1 MTRLSLTFFS
11 LFLVRNVDPLK
22 QKQTCLYS
30 VKRKKEKAG
39 KKGEKKTSVSILVSF
54 LLLHSQEQHA
64 SYFSHK
70 LLIYRLSF

>member
-39 KKGEKKTSVSILVSF
+39 KKGEKKDECVDTRLIFV
-54 LLLHSQEQHA
+54 A
-64 SYFSHK
+64 S
-70 LLIYRLSF
+70 